1 MTESNLFSSAFV
13 FYVLSLVV
21 YFLVHF
27 ARREKWAK
35 GALILAVI
43 GFCSQTVALLLRTF
57 SSGHAPFTNMYESLS
72 FLSWAIVLAL
82 IIFGRSSLMPRLG
95 PYLMLIVVGLVA
107 LASSPLM
114 PKEATPLVPA
124 LQSYWLWL
132 HVSVTLLGEA
142 FFAVAFAASIIYIHF
157 VFAPYIHSR
166 ILGWKGKRSAWIA
179 IVRLVDAMYTYFGLN
194 AADSDEKKERLDAL
208 AYRAVAVGF
217 PLFTLGG
224 LVFGMVW
231 AYRAWGRYWGWDP
244 KEVWSLIT
252 WFVFALYLHTRIV
265 MGWKGKR
272 SALIAILGFLAAL
285 FTYFGVNYLLAGL
298 HSYA

>member
-1 MTESNLFSSAFV
+1 MTEPTLFTAAFAL
-13 FYVLSLVV
+13 YVAAALV
-21 YFLVHF
+21 YFAALF
-27 ARREKWAK
+27 ARRERWAR
-35 GALILAVI
+35 GGLALAVA
-43 GFCSQTVALLLRTF
+43 GLAAHTAALAVRTAA
-57 SSGHAPFTNMYESLS
+57 SGHAPFTNMYESLS
-72 FLSWAIVLAL
+72 FLSWAVVVAL
-82 IIFGRSSLMPRLG
+82 VVFGRGSRVPKLG
-95 PYLMLIVVGLVA
+95 PYLMLIVVALVA

-114 PKEATPLVPA
+114 PKGATPLVPA

-142 FFAVAFAASIIYIHF
+142 FFAVAFVASLLY
-157 VFAPYIHSR
+157 
-166 ILGWKGKRSAWIA
+166 LG
-179 IVRLVDAMYTYFGLN
+179 
-194 AADSDEKKERLDAL
+194 ADSEEKRERFDAL

-265 MGWKGKR
+265 MGWKGRR
-272 SALIAILGFLAAL
+272 SAWIAIAGFLAAL

-298 HSYA
+298 HSYV

>member
-1 MTESNLFSSAFV
+1 MNESTIFMLTFAL
-13 FYVLSLVV
+13 YVLAAFFYFV
-21 YFLVHF
+21 YLYSK
-27 ARREKWAK
+27 REKTAQN
-35 GALILAVI
+35 GFAIAAIGLLLHTAALII
-43 GFCSQTVALLLRTF
+43 RTF
-57 SSGHAPFTNMYESLS
+57 ESGHAPFTNMYESLS
-72 FLSWAIVLAL
+72 FLAWSCMVAY
-82 IIFGRSSLMPRLG
+82 IIIEWKYKVRKAG
-95 PYLMLIVVGLVA
+95 PYLMLVVIGLMA

-114 PKEATPLVPA
+114 PKSAAPLVPA

-142 FFAVAFAASIIYIHF
+142 FFAIAFITSI
-157 VFAPYIHSR
+157 
-166 ILGWKGKRSAWIA
+166 
-179 IVRLVDAMYTYFGLN
+179 MYLR
-194 AADSDEKKERLDAL
+194 AEAREKKGQAPQSGLTAERLDSIS
-208 AYRAVAVGF
+208 YRAIAVGF

-231 AYRAWGRYWGWDP
+231 AYKAWGTYWSWDP

-265 MGWKGKR
+265 MGWKGRR
-272 SALIAILGFLAAL
+272 SATIAIIGFLAAL

>member
-1 MTESNLFSSAFV
+1 MTESTLFTVSFA
-13 FYVLSLVV
+13 FYVLALLV
-21 YFLVHF
+21 YFAGLF
-27 ARREKWAK
+27 ARRDRWA
-35 GALILAVI
+35 GGGLILAVL
-43 GFCSQTVALLLRTF
+43 GFAAHSAALVLRTVT
-57 SSGHAPFTNMYESLS
+57 SGHAPFTNMFESLS
-72 FLSWAIVLAL
+72 FLSWAVVLAL
-82 IIFGRSSLMPRLG
+82 IVFGRTSRVPRLG
-95 PYLMLIVVGLVA
+95 PYLMLIVVALVA

-142 FFAVAFAASIIYIHF
+142 FFAVAFVTSLLYLAA
-157 VFAPYIHSR
+157 R
-166 ILGWKGKRSAWIA
+166 
-179 IVRLVDAMYTYFGLN
+179 
-194 AADSDEKKERLDAL
+194 DEDKKANLDAL

-224 LVFGMVW
+224 LIFGMVW
-231 AYRAWGRYWGWDP
+231 AFRAWGSYWSWDP

-272 SALIAILGFLAAL
+272 SALIAIIGFLAAL

>member
-1 MTESNLFSSAFV
+1 MTESTLFTITFI
-13 FYVLSLVV
+13 FYVAALLVD
-21 YFLVHF
+21 FAALF
-27 ARREKWAK
+27 ARREKWART
-35 GALILAVI
+35 GLALAAAGLVFHSAALILR
-43 GFCSQTVALLLRTF
+43 TVASR
-57 SSGHAPFTNMYESLS
+57 HAPFTNMYESLS
-72 FLSWAIVLAL
+72 FLSWAVVVAL
-82 IIFGRSSLMPRLG
+82 IVFGRKTQVPKLG

-114 PKEATPLVPA
+114 PKGATPLVPA

-142 FFAVAFAASIIYIHF
+142 FFAVAFVSSLLY
-157 VFAPYIHSR
+157 
-166 ILGWKGKRSAWIA
+166 L
-179 IVRLVDAMYTYFGLN
+179 
-194 AADSDEKKERLDAL
+194 AADTEEKKEKLDAL
-208 AYRAVAVGF
+208 SYRAVAVGF

-224 LVFGMVW
+224 LIFGMVW
-231 AYRAWGRYWGWDP
+231 AYRAWGSYWTWDP

-252 WFVFALYLHTRIV
+252 WFVFALYLHTRVV

-272 SALIAILGFLAAL
+272 SAIVAILGFLAAL

>member
-1 MTESNLFSSAFV
+1 MTEATLFTITFIL
-13 FYVLSLVV
+13 YVLSALV
-21 YFLVHF
+21 YLVSDF
-27 ARREKWAK
+27 AEREKWAK
-35 GALILAVI
+35 TGLVLAAAGLLVHTGALILR
-43 GFCSQTVALLLRTF
+43 TVA
-57 SSGHAPFTNMYESLS
+57 SGHAPFTNMYESLS
-72 FLSWAIVLAL
+72 FLAWASALTVVVLELKLRIRRVAP
-82 IIFGRSSLMPRLG
+82 FV
-95 PYLMLIVVGLVA
+95 MLIAVGLVA

-114 PKEATPLVPA
+114 PKDATPLVPA

-142 FFAVAFAASIIYIHF
+142 FFSVAFVASLLYLL
-157 VFAPYIHSR
+157 A
-166 ILGWKGKRSAWIA
+166 G
-179 IVRLVDAMYTYFGLN
+179 TE
-194 AADSDEKKERLDAL
+194 EKKQKMDAIS
-208 AYRAVAVGF
+208 YRAVAVGF

-224 LVFGMVW
+224 LIFGMVW
-231 AYRAWGRYWGWDP
+231 AYKAWGTYWSWDP

-272 SALIAILGFLAAL
+272 SAIIAVIGFLAAL

>member
-1 MTESNLFSSAFV
+1 MNEPNFFTLTFILYIGAALLDLAFLYSKRESLARTGSAIA
-13 FYVLSLVV
+13 LLG
-21 YFLVHF
+21 LALHTI
-27 ARREKWAK
+27 
-35 GALILAVI
+35 ALIL
-43 GFCSQTVALLLRTF
+43 RTIE
-57 SSGHAPFTNMYESLS
+57 SGHAPFTNMYESLS
-72 FLSWAIVLAL
+72 FFAWATVFA
-82 IIFGRSSLMPRLG
+82 
-95 PYLMLIVVGLVA
+95 YLVIEWKFKVRKPGAYLLLIVIALMA

-114 PKEATPLVPA
+114 PKEAAPLIPA

-142 FFAVAFAASIIYIHF
+142 FFAIAFVTS
-157 VFAPYIHSR
+157 
-166 ILGWKGKRSAWIA
+166 L
-179 IVRLVDAMYTYFGLN
+179 MYLR
-194 AADSDEKKERLDAL
+194 ADTREKKGIAQKTGLTAERLDSIS
-208 AYRAVAVGF
+208 YRTIAIGF

-231 AYRAWGRYWGWDP
+231 AYKAWGSYWSWDP

-265 MGWKGKR
+265 MGWKGRR
-272 SALIAILGFLAAL
+272 SAAVAIIGFLAAL

>member
-1 MTESNLFSSAFV
+1 MIESTLFTIVFVLYILAALFYLAVAF
-13 FYVLSLVV
+13 S
-21 YFLVHF
+21 
-27 ARREKWAK
+27 RNDRWAK
-35 GALILAVI
+35 PGLGLAFAGLVLH
-43 GFCSQTVALLLRTF
+43 SAALLVRTF
-57 SSGHAPFTNMYESLS
+57 ESGHAPFTNMYESLS
-72 FLSWAIVLAL
+72 FLSWAMVLAFVL
-82 IIFGRSSLMPRLG
+82 IDRKFRIPRIG

-142 FFAVAFAASIIYIHF
+142 FFAVALITSILY
-157 VFAPYIHSR
+157 
-166 ILGWKGKRSAWIA
+166 L
-179 IVRLVDAMYTYFGLN
+179 T
-194 AADSDEKKERLDAL
+194 ADSDEKKEKMDSVS
-208 AYRAVAVGF
+208 YRCVAVGF

-231 AYRAWGRYWGWDP
+231 AYKAWNTYWSWDP

-252 WFVFALYLHTRIV
+252 WLVFALYLHTRIV

-272 SALIAILGFLAAL
+272 SAIIAIVGFLAAL
-285 FTYFGVNYLLAGL
+285 FTYFGVNYLLSGL

>member
-1 MTESNLFSSAFV
+1 MNESSIFVLTFVLYIVAAFFYLAFLFTRKERWAGAGTIAAAAG
-13 FYVLSLVV
+13 LTAHTAALV
-21 YFLVHF
+21 
-27 ARREKWAK
+27 
-35 GALILAVI
+35 
-43 GFCSQTVALLLRTF
+43 LRTVE
-57 SSGHAPFTNMYESLS
+57 SGHAPFTNMYESIS
-72 FLSWAIVLAL
+72 FLSWAFVLAFL
-82 IIFGRSSLMPRLG
+82 VIDRKFKIPKIG
-95 PYLMLIVVGLVA
+95 PYLLLIVIGLMA

-142 FFAVAFAASIIYIHF
+142 FFAVAF
-157 VFAPYIHSR
+157 
-166 ILGWKGKRSAWIA
+166 IA
-179 IVRLVDAMYTYFGLN
+179 CLMYLAT
-194 AADSDEKKERLDAL
+194 SDPAKKERMDNVS
-208 AYRAVAVGF
+208 YRCVAVGF

-231 AYRAWGRYWGWDP
+231 AYKAWGTYWSWDP

-272 SALIAILGFLAAL
+272 SAIIVILGFLAAL

>member
-1 MTESNLFSSAFV
+1 MIESTLFTIAFA
-13 FYVLSLVV
+13 FYVGSLVV
-21 YFLVHF
+21 YFAGLF
-27 ARREKWAK
+27 ARKDRWAAV
-35 GALILAVI
+35 GLGLAVL
-43 GFCSQTVALLLRTF
+43 GFAGHTAALVLRTT
-57 SSGHAPFTNMYESLS
+57 SSGHAPFTNMFESLS
-72 FLSWAIVLAL
+72 FLSWAVVLAL
-82 IIFGRSSLMPRLG
+82 MVFGRKSRVPRLG
-95 PYLMLIVVGLVA
+95 PYLMLIVVALVA

-114 PKEATPLVPA
+114 PKDATPLVPA

-142 FFAVAFAASIIYIHF
+142 FFSVAFVASLMFLAA
-157 VFAPYIHSR
+157 
-166 ILGWKGKRSAWIA
+166 K
-179 IVRLVDAMYTYFGLN
+179 TE
-194 AADSDEKKERLDAL
+194 EKKERLDAL

-231 AYRAWGRYWGWDP
+231 AYRAWGSYWSWDP

-272 SALIAILGFLAAL
+272 SALIALIGFLAAL

>member
-1 MTESNLFSSAFV
+1 MTESSLFSAAFAL
-13 FYVLSLVV
+13 YVAALVV
-21 YFLVHF
+21 YFAALF
-27 ARREKWAK
+27 ARRDAWDRA
-35 GALILAVI
+35 GLVLAMIGLALHTAALILR
-43 GFCSQTVALLLRTF
+43 TV

-72 FLSWAIVLAL
+72 FLSWAVVVAL
-82 IIFGRSSLMPRLG
+82 IVFGRKSRIARLG
-95 PYLMLIVVGLVA
+95 PYLMLIVVALVA

-114 PKEATPLVPA
+114 PKGASPLVPA

-142 FFAVAFAASIIYIHF
+142 FFAVAFVASILF
-157 VFAPYIHSR
+157 
-166 ILGWKGKRSAWIA
+166 L
-179 IVRLVDAMYTYFGLN
+179 
-194 AADSDEKKERLDAL
+194 AAETEEKKQRLDAL

-224 LVFGMVW
+224 LIFGMVW
-231 AYRAWGRYWGWDP
+231 AYRAWGRYWAWDP

-265 MGWKGKR
+265 MGWKGRR
-272 SALIAILGFLAAL
+272 SAWIAVAGFLAAL

-298 HSYA
+298 HSYV

>member
-1 MTESNLFSSAFV
+1 MIEATLFTVVFV
-13 FYVLSLVV
+13 LYILAALSYLAIL
-21 YFLVHF
+21 FTGK
-27 ARREKWAK
+27 EKWAK
-35 GALILAVI
+35 PGLGLATAGLILHT
-43 GFCSQTVALLLRTF
+43 SALLVRTF
-57 SSGHAPFTNMYESLS
+57 ESGHAPFTNMYESLS
-72 FLSWAIVLAL
+72 FLSWAIVLAYIL
-82 IIFGRSSLMPRLG
+82 IDRRFHIPRIG
-95 PYLMLIVVGLVA
+95 AYVMLIVVGLVA

-142 FFAVAFAASIIYIHF
+142 FFAVAFVTSILY
-157 VFAPYIHSR
+157 
-166 ILGWKGKRSAWIA
+166 L
-179 IVRLVDAMYTYFGLN
+179 T
-194 AADSDEKKERLDAL
+194 ADSDEKRQKMDAVS
-208 AYRAVAVGF
+208 YRCVAVGF

-224 LVFGMVW
+224 LIFGMVW
-231 AYRAWGRYWGWDP
+231 AFKAWGTYWSWDP

-252 WFVFALYLHTRIV
+252 WLVFALYLHTRIV

-272 SALIAILGFLAAL
+272 SAIIVLVGFLAAL

>member
-1 MTESNLFSSAFV
+1 MEATLFTIVFILYILSAF
-13 FYVLSLVV
+13 FYLGFAFTMKKAAAGIGSVLAWSGLA
-21 YFLVHF
+21 LHT
-27 ARREKWAK
+27 A
-35 GALILAVI
+35 ALIVR
-43 GFCSQTVALLLRTF
+43 TVE
-57 SSGHAPFTNMYESLS
+57 SGHAPFTNMYESLS
-72 FLSWAIVLAL
+72 FLAWASVLAFVL
-82 IIFGRSSLMPRLG
+82 IDRKFRIPKIG
-95 PYLMLIVVGLVA
+95 PYLMLVAVGLVA

-114 PKEATPLVPA
+114 PKDATPLVPA

-142 FFAVAFAASIIYIHF
+142 FFAVAFITSIMYLAAKT
-157 VFAPYIHSR
+157 P
-166 ILGWKGKRSAWIA
+166 
-179 IVRLVDAMYTYFGLN
+179 
-194 AADSDEKKERLDAL
+194 EKKAEMDSVS
-208 AYRAVAVGF
+208 YRCVAVGF

-231 AYRAWGRYWGWDP
+231 AYKAWGTYWSWDP

-272 SALIAILGFLAAL
+272 SAIIAIIGFLAAL

>member
-1 MTESNLFSSAFV
+1 MTEATLFTITFVLYILSAIVYLASV
-13 FYVLSLVV
+13 F
-21 YFLVHF
+21 
-27 ARREKWAK
+27 AKKEKWAVSGFVLAAAGLVGHT
-35 GALILAVI
+35 GALILR
-43 GFCSQTVALLLRTF
+43 TVVSR
-57 SSGHAPFTNMYESLS
+57 HAPFTNMYESLS
-72 FLSWAIVLAL
+72 FLAWATVLVLIVLDKKLRISRVA
-82 IIFGRSSLMPRLG
+82 
-95 PYLMLIVVGLVA
+95 PYMMLIAVGLVA

-114 PKEATPLVPA
+114 PKDVTPLVPA

-142 FFAVAFAASIIYIHF
+142 FFAAAFIASLLY
-157 VFAPYIHSR
+157 
-166 ILGWKGKRSAWIA
+166 LG
-179 IVRLVDAMYTYFGLN
+179 
-194 AADSDEKKERLDAL
+194 ADTEEKKQKMDSLS
-208 AYRAVAVGF
+208 YRAVAVGF

-231 AYRAWGRYWGWDP
+231 AYKAWGTYWSWDP

-285 FTYFGVNYLLAGL
+285 FTYFGVNYLLSGL